1 MTKFFLPSIFS
12 SLFLLAVW
20 QSPVLAAEPLIAK
33 SDITA
38 ATVYTNRA
46 KVTREAVIDVPQGA
60 QDIVVKGLPASLLPD
75 SLRAEGTA
83 TGGDVVIGALAH
95 KRVITKE
102 LSSEREAALTTEL
115 QTLKDKRTL
124 LYADRSALQTQK
136 TFLQN
141 LGKQASLRA
150 DEAIAEL
157 NLHADQWM
165 AAAQTLQQSM
175 SDILKAEAAI
185 DVKVRDLQEE
195 MNRIQGE
202 LNQLRTGKR
211 STYEV
216 TIPVEASGDATLTLA
231 LSYQVPGATWKP
243 IYDARLKTDESAMT
257 LVQYGAVQQ
266 RTGEDWSDV
275 ALTLSTAQPHRGAS
289 LPALSPQWVDVWD
302 NDKVRPMAAAKV
314 QRRNDLMSGFAAS
327 DAVMAESMGAA
338 PQSSREVSFAQA
350 QIETGG
356 FVSEYKIV
364 GPSDVPADGSET
376 KLMVGAFET
385 DSKIEIH
392 IQPQMS
398 TEAYLVANATL
409 KGDAPILPGQVNLF
423 RDGAYVGQSHFP
435 MLRPDD
441 AHDLFF
447 GVDDQVTVDRKV
459 LVDERKDAGIISRD
473 NELTR
478 HYITTV
484 QNLHKDAV
492 AVVVKETLPVARN
505 EKIDIKINEKQ
516 TLAGYTQDD
525 EHIKGLLRWD
535 MELAPKE
542 EQEIGLGWT
551 VSWPKDHSLSGL

>member
-1 MTKFFLPSIFS
+1 M
-12 SLFLLAVW
+12 
-20 QSPVLAAEPLIAK
+20 
-33 SDITA
+33 
-38 ATVYTNRA
+38 
-46 KVTREAVIDVPQGA
+46 
-60 QDIVVKGLPASLLPD
+60 
-75 SLRAEGTA
+75 
-83 TGGDVVIGALAH
+83 
-95 KRVITKE
+95 
-102 LSSEREAALTTEL
+102 
-115 QTLKDKRTL
+115 
-124 LYADRSALQTQK
+124 
-136 TFLQN
+136 
-141 LGKQASLRA
+141 
-150 DEAIAEL
+150 
-157 NLHADQWM
+157 
-165 AAAQTLQQSM
+165 
-175 SDILKAEAAI
+175 
-185 DVKVRDLQEE
+185 
-195 MNRIQGE
+195 
-202 LNQLRTGKR
+202 
-211 STYEV
+211 
-216 TIPVEASGDATLTLA
+216 
-231 LSYQVPGATWKP
+231 PGATWKP

-314 QRRNDLMSGFAAS
+314 QRRSDLMSGFAAS